1 MFFSEEPHFCD
12 WQLSDFGGAKA
23 FLFDSVE
30 STHSLMKEKA
40 FAGEI
45 APGTLFVANAQT
57 GGRGRHERTWDSP
70 AGKNLYFNIL
80 IPLDGIP
87 SSSFAQITQVAA
99 LTFAE
104 VFTTVQDEARGGSL
118 NFAREASQDAIAA
131 GAVQEA
137 TTCAVRD
144 ATAACT
150 AAMSA
155 PPATTTAAP
164 PDAAATGDAT
174 ACAVR
179 DATATEATSPD
190 TTATSVRN
198 AATSAPRITVKW
210 PNDILFGKS
219 KFCGILAEIVFTK
232 TATGEAKPSLSM
244 GVGINVNSEPG
255 DYAHLNREVTT
266 LKNIVGKQINREQLL
281 RMLIASLERAI
292 GQFRAFGIAPWVS
305 AWRKMDKFIGA
316 RGTIIV
322 NNHCTDA
329 NRDGNA
335 SGAQK
340 KTGRI
345 LDMQPDGSLLFETDD
360 GEIQAVYSA
369 DLEI

>member
-12 WQLSDFGGAKA
+12 WQLSGFGSAKA

-30 STHSLMKEKA
+30 STHSLMKAKA

-70 AGKNLYFNIL
+70 SGKNLYFNIL

-118 NFAREASQDAIAA
+118 NFTGEASQD
-131 GAVQEA
+131 V
-137 TTCAVRD
+137 
-144 ATAACT
+144 
-150 AAMSA
+150 
-155 PPATTTAAP
+155 
-164 PDAAATGDAT
+164 
-174 ACAVR
+174 
-179 DATATEATSPD
+179 
-190 TTATSVRN
+190 

-360 GEIQAVYSA
+360 GEIQTVYSA